1 MEQSLIKYRKG
12 MVHMKNVDELD
23 RTQFLILASLYANG
37 ATDKYHGMTITEVG
51 NDCEG
56 TLGIRM
62 TVWRKAALLVKKG
75 YVTKGIMD
83 GKADTYYLLEKGL
96 EVCKGGNQK

>member
-1 MEQSLIKYRKG
+1 

-51 NDCEG
+51 NDCE
-56 TLGIRM
+56 RSE
-62 TVWRKAALLVKKG
+62 R
-75 YVTKGIMD
+75 D
-83 GKADTYYLLEKGL
+83 
-96 EVCKGGNQK
+96 